1 MISWREYITNCIKGY
16 SIITFKFQDGVELG
30 VGVGED
36 FDKDSIYCG
45 EYVISFMDVGKSIE
59 YPYHS
64 IIKIIKYGEIR

>member
-1 MISWREYITNCIKGY
+1 MISWREYIENCIQGY
-16 SIITFKFQDGVELG
+16 LIITFEFQDGVQFG
-30 VGVGED
+30 VGAGED

-64 IIKIIKYGEIR
+64 IVKITKYGEIQ